1 MKTEMKSSLKLFMR
15 PFLVVLGF
23 MLLYALVHA
32 VLGFY
37 GEKDSASISQN
48 LEKTEIERQN
58 SALSPKQEEAN
69 TTTTATEENPTKDSP
84 LPLETATQKQE
95 NKQEIKQETKQE
107 NKQETKQENKQE
119 TKQENKQETK
129 QENKQETKQENKQ
142 ETKQEQEKENEP
154 KQNSAS
160 SVQNNQKTPTTPTIG
175 KKPLEYKVAVSGVN
189 VRAFPSTKGKIL
201 GSLAKDKSVKV
212 LEIQN
217 DWAKIEF
224 SNETKGYVFLKLL
237 KKAE

>member
-1 MKTEMKSSLKLFMR
+1 MVGMKTEMKSSLKLFVR

-23 MLLYALVHA
+23 MLLYALAHA
-32 VLGFY
+32 ALGFY

-58 SALSPKQEEAN
+58 SVLSPKQEETN

-95 NKQEIKQETKQE
+95 NKQE
-107 NKQETKQENKQE
+107 
-119 TKQENKQETK
+119 
-129 QENKQETKQENKQ
+129 TKQENKQ
-142 ETKQEQEKENEP
+142 ETKQEQEKENES
-154 KQNSAS
+154 KQNSVS
-160 SVQNNQKTPTTPTIG
+160 PIQNNQKTLSTPTIG
-175 KKPLEYKVAVSGVN
+175 KKPLEYKAAVNSVN

-201 GSLAKDKSVKV
+201 GSLAKNKSVKV

-224 SNETKGYVFLKLL
+224 SNKTKGYVFLKLL

>member
-1 MKTEMKSSLKLFMR
+1 MKSSLKLFVR

-23 MLLYALVHA
+23 MLLYALAHA
-32 VLGFY
+32 ALGFY
-37 GEKDSASISQN
+37 AKKDSASISQN

-69 TTTTATEENPTKDSP
+69 MTTTATEENPTKDSP

-95 NKQEIKQETKQE
+95 A
-107 NKQETKQENKQE
+107 
-119 TKQENKQETK
+119 
-129 QENKQETKQENKQ
+129 KQENKQ

-154 KQNSAS
+154 KQNSTS
-160 SVQNNQKTPTTPTIG
+160 PIQNNQKTPTTPTIG

-201 GSLAKDKSVKV
+201 GSLAKNKSVKV

>member
-1 MKTEMKSSLKLFMR
+1 MKSSLKLFVR

-23 MLLYALVHA
+23 MLLYALAHA
-32 VLGFY
+32 ALGFY

-84 LPLETATQKQE
+84 LPLETPTQEK
-95 NKQEIKQETKQE
+95 
-107 NKQETKQENKQE
+107 
-119 TKQENKQETK
+119 
-129 QENKQETKQENKQ
+129 ENKQ
-142 ETKQEQEKENEP
+142 ETKQEQEKENES

-160 SVQNNQKTPTTPTIG
+160 PTQNNQKTPTTPTIG

-201 GSLAKDKSVKV
+201 GSLAKNKSVKV

>member
-23 MLLYALVHA
+23 MLLYALAHA
-32 VLGFY
+32 ALGFY

-48 LEKTEIERQN
+48 LEKTEMERQN
-58 SALSPKQEEAN
+58 SALSPKQEETN
-69 TTTTATEENPTKDSP
+69 TTTTATEENPTKDPP
-84 LPLETATQKQE
+84 LPLETPTQ
-95 NKQEIKQETKQE
+95 KQE
-107 NKQETKQENKQE
+107 NKQETKQE
-119 TKQENKQETK
+119 TKQER
-129 QENKQETKQENKQ
+129 
-142 ETKQEQEKENEP
+142 EKENEP

-160 SVQNNQKTPTTPTIG
+160 PIQNNQKTLSTPTIG

-189 VRAFPSTKGKIL
+189 VRAFPSTKGKIIGL
-201 GSLAKDKSVKV
+201 LAKDKSVKV

>member
-23 MLLYALVHA
+23 MLLYALAHA
-32 VLGFY
+32 ALGFY
-37 GEKDSASISQN
+37 AKKDSASISQN
-48 LEKTEIERQN
+48 LEKSEIESQN

-69 TTTTATEENPTKDSP
+69 TATTATEENPAKDSP
-84 LPLETATQKQE
+84 LPLETPTQ
-95 NKQEIKQETKQE
+95 
-107 NKQETKQENKQE
+107 
-119 TKQENKQETK
+119 
-129 QENKQETKQENKQ
+129 KQENKQ

-160 SVQNNQKTPTTPTIG
+160 PVQNNQKTPTTPTIG
-175 KKPLEYKVAVSGVN
+175 KKPLEYKVAVNSVN
-189 VRAFPSTKGKIL
+189 VRAFPSTKGKII
-201 GSLAKDKSVKV
+201 GSLTKDKSVKV

>member
-1 MKTEMKSSLKLFMR
+1 MKSSLKLFVQ

-32 VLGFY
+32 ALGFY

-48 LEKTEIERQN
+48 LEKTEIERQS
-58 SALSPKQEEAN
+58 SAFSPKQEEAN
-69 TTTTATEENPTKDSP
+69 ATTTATEENPTKDSP
-84 LPLETATQKQE
+84 LPLETPTQKQE
-95 NKQEIKQETKQE
+95 NKQE
-107 NKQETKQENKQE
+107 N
-119 TKQENKQETK
+119 
-129 QENKQETKQENKQ
+129 
-142 ETKQEQEKENEP
+142 KQEQEKENEP

-160 SVQNNQKTPTTPTIG
+160 PIQNHQKTLSTPTIG

-201 GSLAKDKSVKV
+201 GSLLKDKSVKV

>member
-23 MLLYALVHA
+23 MLLYALVHVA
-32 VLGFY
+32 LGFY
-37 GEKDSASISQN
+37 AKKDSASISQN

-69 TTTTATEENPTKDSP
+69 TTTTATEENLTKDSP
-84 LPLETATQKQE
+84 LSLETVTQKQE
-95 NKQEIKQETKQE
+95 T
-107 NKQETKQENKQE
+107 
-119 TKQENKQETK
+119 
-129 QENKQETKQENKQ
+129 KQ

-160 SVQNNQKTPTTPTIG
+160 PIQNNQKTLSTPTIG

-201 GSLAKDKSVKV
+201 GSLAKNKSVKV

>member
-1 MKTEMKSSLKLFMR
+1 MKTEMKSSLKLFVQ

-23 MLLYALVHA
+23 MLLYVLAHA
-32 VLGFY
+32 ALGFY
-37 GEKDSASISQN
+37 AKKDSASISQN

-69 TTTTATEENPTKDSP
+69 TATTATEENPTKDP
-84 LPLETATQKQE
+84 LLPLETTTQEKE
-95 NKQEIKQETKQE
+95 N
-107 NKQETKQENKQE
+107 
-119 TKQENKQETK
+119 
-129 QENKQETKQENKQ
+129 
-142 ETKQEQEKENEP
+142 KQEQEKENEP

-160 SVQNNQKTPTTPTIG
+160 PIQNHQKTLSTPTIG
-175 KKPLEYKVAVSGVN
+175 KKPLEYKAAVSGVN

-201 GSLAKDKSVKV
+201 GSLAKNKSVKV

>member
-32 VLGFY
+32 ALGFY
-37 GEKDSASISQN
+37 GEKDNASISQN

-58 SALSPKQEEAN
+58 SALSPKQEETN
-69 TTTTATEENPTKDSP
+69 TTTTATEENPTKGSP
-84 LPLETATQKQE
+84 LPLETTTQKKENKQE
-95 NKQEIKQETKQE
+95 NKQER
-107 NKQETKQENKQE
+107 
-119 TKQENKQETK
+119 
-129 QENKQETKQENKQ
+129 
-142 ETKQEQEKENEP
+142 EKENES

-160 SVQNNQKTPTTPTIG
+160 PIQNHQKTLSTPTIG
-175 KKPLEYKVAVSGVN
+175 KKPLEYKAAVNSVN

>member
-32 VLGFY
+32 ALGFY
-37 GEKDSASISQN
+37 GEKDSASTSQN
-48 LEKTEIERQN
+48 LEKTKMERQN
-58 SALSPKQEEAN
+58 STLSPKQEETN
-69 TTTTATEENPTKDSP
+69 TATTATEENPTKDSS
-84 LPLETATQKQE
+84 LPLETPTQ
-95 NKQEIKQETKQE
+95 
-107 NKQETKQENKQE
+107 
-119 TKQENKQETK
+119 
-129 QENKQETKQENKQ
+129 KQENKQ

-154 KQNSAS
+154 KQNSVS
-160 SVQNNQKTPTTPTIG
+160 PIQNNQKTLSTPTIG
-175 KKPLEYKVAVSGVN
+175 KKPLEYKAAVNSVN

-201 GSLAKDKSVKV
+201 GSLAKNKSVKV

>member
-1 MKTEMKSSLKLFMR
+1 MKSSLKLFMR

-23 MLLYALVHA
+23 MLLYALAHA
-32 VLGFY
+32 ALGFY

-48 LEKTEIERQN
+48 LEKSEIERQN
-58 SALSPKQEEAN
+58 STLSPKQEEAN
-69 TTTTATEENPTKDSP
+69 TTTTATEENPTKDPP

-95 NKQEIKQETKQE
+95 T
-107 NKQETKQENKQE
+107 
-119 TKQENKQETK
+119 
-129 QENKQETKQENKQ
+129 KQ

-160 SVQNNQKTPTTPTIG
+160 PTQNNQKTLSTPTIG

-201 GSLAKDKSVKV
+201 GSLAKNKSVKV

>member
-23 MLLYALVHA
+23 MLLYALAHA
-32 VLGFY
+32 ALGFY
-37 GEKDSASISQN
+37 AKKDSASISQN

-58 SALSPKQEEAN
+58 SALSPKQEETN
-69 TTTTATEENPTKDSP
+69 MTTTATEENPTKDSP

-95 NKQEIKQETKQE
+95 AKQETKQE
-107 NKQETKQENKQE
+107 NKQE
-119 TKQENKQETK
+119 
-129 QENKQETKQENKQ
+129 
-142 ETKQEQEKENEP
+142 QEQENEP
-154 KQNSAS
+154 KQNSVS
-160 SVQNNQKTPTTPTIG
+160 PIQNNQKTLSTPTIG
-175 KKPLEYKVAVSGVN
+175 KKPLEYKTAVNSVN

-201 GSLAKDKSVKV
+201 GSLAKNKSVKV

>member
-1 MKTEMKSSLKLFMR
+1 MKTEMKYSLKLFMR

-32 VLGFY
+32 ALGFY
-37 GEKDSASISQN
+37 AKKDSVQINQN

-58 SALSPKQEEAN
+58 SALSPKQAN
-69 TTTTATEENPTKDSP
+69 TATTATEENPAKDSP
-84 LPLETATQKQE
+84 LPLETTIQEKE
-95 NKQEIKQETKQE
+95 NKQEI
-107 NKQETKQENKQE
+107 
-119 TKQENKQETK
+119 
-129 QENKQETKQENKQ
+129 
-142 ETKQEQEKENEP
+142 KQEQEKENEP

-160 SVQNNQKTPTTPTIG
+160 PTQNHQKTPTTLTIG

-201 GSLAKDKSVKV
+201 GLLLKNKSVKV

>member
-1 MKTEMKSSLKLFMR
+1 M
-15 PFLVVLGF
+15 
-23 MLLYALVHA
+23 LYALAHA
-32 VLGFY
+32 ALGFY

-58 SALSPKQEEAN
+58 STLSPKQEETN

-84 LPLETATQKQE
+84 LPLETPTQ
-95 NKQEIKQETKQE
+95 KQETKQE

-119 TKQENKQETK
+119 TKQENKQE
-129 QENKQETKQENKQ
+129 
-142 ETKQEQEKENEP
+142 QEKENEP

-160 SVQNNQKTPTTPTIG
+160 PIQNNQKTLSTPTIG
-175 KKPLEYKVAVSGVN
+175 KKPLEYKAAVNSVN

-201 GSLAKDKSVKV
+201 GSLAKNKSVKV

>member
-23 MLLYALVHA
+23 MLLYALVHVA
-32 VLGFY
+32 LGFY

-95 NKQEIKQETKQE
+95 NKQE
-107 NKQETKQENKQE
+107 
-119 TKQENKQETK
+119 
-129 QENKQETKQENKQ
+129 
-142 ETKQEQEKENEP
+142 TKQEQEKENEP

-160 SVQNNQKTPTTPTIG
+160 PTQNNQKTLSTPTIG
-175 KKPLEYKVAVSGVN
+175 KKPLEYKAAVNSVN

-201 GSLAKDKSVKV
+201 GSLAKNKSVKV

>member
-1 MKTEMKSSLKLFMR
+1 MKTEMKSSLKLFVR

-32 VLGFY
+32 ALGFY

-48 LEKTEIERQN
+48 LEKTEMERQN
-58 SALSPKQEEAN
+58 SALSPKQEETN
-69 TTTTATEENPTKDSP
+69 TATTATEENPTKDPP

-95 NKQEIKQETKQE
+95 NKQE
-107 NKQETKQENKQE
+107 
-119 TKQENKQETK
+119 
-129 QENKQETKQENKQ
+129 NKQ
-142 ETKQEQEKENEP
+142 ETKQEQEQENEP

-160 SVQNNQKTPTTPTIG
+160 SVQNNQKTLSTPTIG
-175 KKPLEYKVAVSGVN
+175 KKPLEYKAAVSGVN

-201 GSLAKDKSVKV
+201 GSLAKNKSVKV

>member
-15 PFLVVLGF
+15 PFLVVLAF
-23 MLLYALVHA
+23 MLLYALMHA
-32 VLGFY
+32 ALGFY
-37 GEKDSASISQN
+37 AKKDSTSISQNLISQN

-69 TTTTATEENPTKDSP
+69 TATTATEENPAKDSP
-84 LPLETATQKQE
+84 LPLETATQEKE
-95 NKQEIKQETKQE
+95 NKQE
-107 NKQETKQENKQE
+107 N
-119 TKQENKQETK
+119 
-129 QENKQETKQENKQ
+129 
-142 ETKQEQEKENEP
+142 KQEQEKENEP
-154 KQNSAS
+154 KQNSTS
-160 SVQNNQKTPTTPTIG
+160 PIQNHQKAPTTPTIG
-175 KKPLEYKVAVSGVN
+175 KKPLEYKAAVNSVN

-201 GSLAKDKSVKV
+201 GSLLKNKSVKV